1 MGTDKR
7 SFGKVLFAVL
17 TLFHI
22 GTATLVHAAPA
33 PTAESNLIDTC
44 LDLKTLGKCTAV
56 LWQQG
61 GLVLVLLAAL
71 AILAL
76 VLTRGYL
83 QGWIEALKELG
94 RSHARKVDS
103 HGALSDATRR
113 YLEAYIEDHRHFRFR
128 GLDTRARGVDP
139 PELDQA
145 FVSVS
150 MMAEAEHA
158 EEPSAAG
165 NPTTA
170 ASISEQGPAESI
182 DLVRAVGGSSRL
194 AIIGGAG
201 SGKSTLLQWAGLAA
215 ARARLGQQ
223 VSPQQGELLT
233 AFGSDNLVPILV
245 SLLEFNRD
253 CKKRDQERSPAA
265 LLSFMTEHA
274 TRQHP
279 TIVLSSEFF
288 HEQLRRGCLLM
299 FDGIDEVDPSDR
311 ALVRETIEG
320 LVRERENSPAN
331 QYLVTSRAPAYFGTA
346 EVSGFRKCRVQN
358 LTPEQ
363 RDALIY
369 AWYRAV
375 QPRNRDEAQRQALG
389 LCARIAASPERVRA
403 LAVTPLMVTIFALVH
418 YDRRDLP
425 RQRAELYEHAVR
437 ILLTRPYAITEATA
451 EPREDGEIQRNR
463 LAFIA
468 FELHKLGDRGDRL
481 PEDELLDLAWPVFGA
496 DEKAARLAAR
506 EFAHSVVD
514 RGGLLEEE
522 NGRYGFYSHRT
533 FREFLAGRYLGEEVP
548 ASEQRD
554 FLSERLEHDHWEEPV
569 RLAAGYL
576 AMHGERR
583 ANEFVSLLSGLGW
596 GDTGRALALTRAG
609 LALSDLP
616 ARSVQIDIS
625 RTVSERMVELLV
637 ANPPVIEVRIRRRLG
652 LALGAVGDP
661 RFRGPTAPIL
671 MRVPGGPFHMGT
683 TADEAEKLKSW
694 QFQVE
699 SDEIADDQM
708 VHVSDFEIGKY
719 VVTNTEF
726 RAFWEAEG
734 YEQEKYW
741 SRDGWRWR
749 RGELVLDLSYI
760 VDETTR
766 QRVQNRIGGRSV
778 QKRAQPA
785 FSEDPDWNVPNLP
798 VVGVTWFEAEA
809 YCNWLSAV
817 SERQ

>member
-1 MGTDKR
+1 M
-7 SFGKVLFAVL
+7 
-17 TLFHI
+17 
-22 GTATLVHAAPA
+22 
-33 PTAESNLIDTC
+33 
-44 LDLKTLGKCTAV
+44 
-56 LWQQG
+56 
-61 GLVLVLLAAL
+61 
-71 AILAL
+71 
-76 VLTRGYL
+76 
-83 QGWIEALKELG
+83 
-94 RSHARKVDS
+94 
-103 HGALSDATRR
+103 
-113 YLEAYIEDHRHFRFR
+113 
-128 GLDTRARGVDP
+128 
-139 PELDQA
+139 
-145 FVSVS
+145 
-150 MMAEAEHA
+150 
-158 EEPSAAG
+158 
-165 NPTTA
+165 
-170 ASISEQGPAESI
+170 
-182 DLVRAVGGSSRL
+182 
-194 AIIGGAG
+194 
-201 SGKSTLLQWAGLAA
+201 
-215 ARARLGQQ
+215 
-223 VSPQQGELLT
+223 
-233 AFGSDNLVPILV
+233 
-245 SLLEFNRD
+245 
-253 CKKRDQERSPAA
+253 
-265 LLSFMTEHA
+265 
-274 TRQHP
+274 
-279 TIVLSSEFF
+279 
-288 HEQLRRGCLLM
+288 
-299 FDGIDEVDPSDR
+299 
-311 ALVRETIEG
+311 
-320 LVRERENSPAN
+320 
-331 QYLVTSRAPAYFGTA
+331 
-346 EVSGFRKCRVQN
+346 SGFRKCRVQN

-817 SERQ
+817 TGKSFRLPTEAKWEKAARGIDGRLWSWGNEYTVERCNSEEAKLGATTPVGMYPDGESPYGACDMIGNVVEWCADWYGGETYTKRRGEPIQDPAGSASGLARVTRGGSWYGGDRKGCSTTYRGSTDPMDFGTNAGFRVVQAPVIH